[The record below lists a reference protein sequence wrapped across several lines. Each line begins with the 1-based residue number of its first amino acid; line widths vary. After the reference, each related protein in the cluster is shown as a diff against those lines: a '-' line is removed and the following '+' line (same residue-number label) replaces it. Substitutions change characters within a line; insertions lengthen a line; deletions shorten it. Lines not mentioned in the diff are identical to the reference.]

1 MSLQNQKHQYI
12 YIYIYKIMEVM
23 GSFINKSTSVLAIN
37 LYSGGYVFFQ
47 QQKY

>member
-1 MSLQNQKHQYI
+1 MFFFDFYQFYI
-12 YIYIYKIMEVM
+12 YI
-23 GSFINKSTSVLAIN
+23 NKSASVSAIN